1 MMTFYIK
8 GLEHLKILVSLAA
21 AAAAAAEGRK
31 HTPAVDTE
39 GDYYISSASVS
50 SSHSLEYTL

>member
-8 GLEHLKILVSLAA
+8 GLEHLKILVSLA